1 MMMETRI
8 IFVYNTVLTSPYSYL
23 SHSLRQLHEVPTD
36 PRNAG
41 VCAFAAMDMERGE
54 VVVEYEGEVI
64 DSEEARE
71 REKRYE
77 EEQGTCATMFLK
89 SKGYQVA
96 QVLK

>member
-1 MMMETRI
+1 M
-8 IFVYNTVLTSPYSYL
+8 
-23 SHSLRQLHEVPTD
+23 RQPHEVPTD

-41 VCAFAAMDMERGE
+41 VCAFAARDVERGE

-77 EEQGTCATMFLK
+77 EEQRTCAMIFLE
-89 SKGYQVA
+89 SRGYQVA
-96 QVLK
+96 